1 MESWA
6 HEGAR
11 DEDVDSI
18 EAVVEESDEAETI
31 LSKTPHARRH
41 TRVAKSGDTSGKK
54 ARGGAAS
61 TEHA

>member
-18 EAVVEESDEAETI
+18 EAVVKESEPKDDLVENAIYEA
-31 LSKTPHARRH
+31 
-41 TRVAKSGDTSGKK
+41 
-54 ARGGAAS
+54 
-61 TEHA
+61 